1 MTHPSE
7 HTRSNTAEFAYTAGS
22 KGVLTFTM
30 LLPDLNDLQQL
41 TESVSIDTPDLDA
54 FEQSLTDDFR
64 HGAVTQFFHR
74 PIQAGRWITR
84 VKDVHV
90 DSVDKNLKGHRPGN
104 RITVWCEHS
113 SKFPTAID
121 TYTNSIKSTNCNDAL
136 DRSAIDHFITTT
148 IDRVQATRGAEG

>member
-1 MTHPSE
+1 MTHPSK
-7 HTRSNTAEFAYTAGS
+7 HTRSTTAEFAHTSAG

-41 TESVSIDTPDLDA
+41 TDSVSIDTPDLDA
-54 FEQSLTDDFR
+54 FVQSITEDFR

-84 VKDVHV
+84 VKDVV
-90 DSVDKNLKGHRPGN
+90 VDKQADSLHRL
-104 RITVWCEHS
+104 TVWCEHS

-136 DRSAIDHFITTT
+136 DRSAIDHYITTT
-148 IDRVQATRGAEG
+148 IDRVQTTKGAEG